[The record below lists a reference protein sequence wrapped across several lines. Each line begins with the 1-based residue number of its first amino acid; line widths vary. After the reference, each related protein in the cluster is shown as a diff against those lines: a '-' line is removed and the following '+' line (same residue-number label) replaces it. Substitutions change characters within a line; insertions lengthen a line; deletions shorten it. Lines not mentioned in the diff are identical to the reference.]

1 MYFIQVEL
9 LAKKYE
15 EKYKQVGEI
24 ASKLAIEEAKY
35 RDIQVYTSRYVKQ
48 DIESKV
54 FCLFLW
60 YSILDF
66 YLSIA
71 RFAIPNGTTHI
82 RRSEMFAAGEPRNSV
97 VVKENLARR
106 QLLHSGLLLVAFSSF
121 EATRKRGLRDET
133 DYEGST
139 RNAFMSHFDS
149 IKADSP
155 SASSVFEKGKKSLF
169 FEDSVPSSPLFNSA
183 SPSRFNDGRD
193 GYGGFSSFSRFDS
206 FATQDSGPFP
216 AHETFSRFD
225 SIGSSR
231 PEMLARFDSVSSSR
245 EFGRG
250 RGFESFDDADPFG
263 TTGPLKPS
271 GGGHAPKQGSDNWRA
286 F

>member
-1 MYFIQVEL
+1 MYRS
-9 LAKKYE
+9 
-15 EKYKQVGEI
+15 
-24 ASKLAIEEAKY
+24 ASRLVREPSAIG
-35 RDIQVYTSRYVKQ
+35 
-48 DIESKV
+48 
-54 FCLFLW
+54 W
-60 YSILDF
+60 
-66 YLSIA
+66 
-71 RFAIPNGTTHI
+71 
-82 RRSEMFAAGEPRNSV
+82 SEMFAAGEPRNGV

-106 QLLHSGLLLVAFSSF
+106 QLLHNGLLLVAFSSS
-121 EATRKRGLRDET
+121 EATRTRGLRDVTEASPHLCQDEKTRRHRT

-155 SASSVFEKGKKSLF
+155 SASSVFEKGKKNLF

-193 GYGGFSSFSRFDS
+193 DYGGFSSFSRFDS

-225 SIGSSR
+225 SISSSR